1 MNIASPAAAD
11 TFSVLM
17 RIAEPLEIALQKL
30 TGANG
35 VYVGPLE
42 NDGRAPDTRF
52 TTVWMAKASLGEVTS
67 RRRTWEN
74 AAGIARATNKYG
86 LRVLAHHEE

>member
-52 TTVWMAKASLGEVTS
+52 TTV
-67 RRRTWEN
+67 
-74 AAGIARATNKYG
+74 
-86 LRVLAHHEE
+86 